1 MWAKKVGTEVPV
13 MGEEGRGHWFG
24 FAARKWDKMKRSK
37 ALLKS
42 PTFGALRCVVY
53 MEWRAELTFF
63 VVRYF
68 LKLTTGA
75 HLP

>member
-13 MGEEGRGHWFG
+13 MDEKGRGHWFG
-24 FAARKWDKMKRSK
+24 FEARRWDKTKRSK

-42 PTFGALRCVVY
+42 PFFSALRCVVY

-63 VVRYF
+63 VVSF
-68 LKLTTGA
+68 S
-75 HLP
+75 